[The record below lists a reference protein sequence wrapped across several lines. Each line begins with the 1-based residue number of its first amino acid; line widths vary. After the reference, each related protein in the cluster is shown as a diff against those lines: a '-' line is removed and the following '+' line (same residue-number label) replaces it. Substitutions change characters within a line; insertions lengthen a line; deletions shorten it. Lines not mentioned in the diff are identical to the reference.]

1 MIGILASILF
11 ILIVC
16 FIAGKQEINYSFADI
31 NIGDLLSKSIF
42 NILLLAA
49 MATGIALS
57 AGGIA
62 PTLVVE
68 SNKLFTLTATMAVTL
83 SILSCLGI
91 RSSAITTF
99 YGAYISIVLGTSN
112 NMDMTLEAI
121 ISIVVIPIIGV
132 AVAYIFKGIT
142 EKYIY
147 QRNCHILIKNLY
159 IKRLG
164 RSGVVICA
172 VLLSYNYSILSGS
185 IFASAITI
193 TDISF
198 TTACPI
204 MVIACALF
212 LTPVMGLQHRYSRSG
227 KMSIGINI
235 VYSLICVLA
244 IGNILLPAITATMM
258 PVLVS
263 ANLIKEA
270 DNCIFGKE
278 KRGQHIINVLTI
290 ALLTPITAF
299 IIAELIT
306 NINAGILTKA
316 IIAAIA
322 VIFCIFTKQQFV
334 QGHRR
339 TAIQKALNEEKTRKN
354 QLDNEVN
361 RLDVV
366 AVTSQFNTISKEID
380 IKQKALIN
388 LSLYIIQQRYYLENL
403 VQKMEEIAQ
412 KDNIKDIKED
422 LKAEAA
428 TLLDNIKLSKEMD
441 QFYTQVEQQHEN
453 FVSRL
458 QMRCSNLSER
468 ERRLAILLRLG
479 LSSKEISSLMN
490 IETKSV
496 EISRYRLR
504 KKLRLERNENIV
516 QYLQL
521 L

>member
-1 MIGILASILF
+1 M
-11 ILIVC
+11 
-16 FIAGKQEINYSFADI
+16 
-31 NIGDLLSKSIF
+31 
-42 NILLLAA
+42 
-49 MATGIALS
+49 
-57 AGGIA
+57 
-62 PTLVVE
+62 
-68 SNKLFTLTATMAVTL
+68 
-83 SILSCLGI
+83 
-91 RSSAITTF
+91 
-99 YGAYISIVLGTSN
+99 
-112 NMDMTLEAI
+112 
-121 ISIVVIPIIGV
+121 
-132 AVAYIFKGIT
+132 
-142 EKYIY
+142 
-147 QRNCHILIKNLY
+147 
-159 IKRLG
+159 
-164 RSGVVICA
+164 
-172 VLLSYNYSILSGS
+172 
-185 IFASAITI
+185 
-193 TDISF
+193 
-198 TTACPI
+198 
-204 MVIACALF
+204 
-212 LTPVMGLQHRYSRSG
+212 
-227 KMSIGINI
+227 
-235 VYSLICVLA
+235 
-244 IGNILLPAITATMM
+244 
-258 PVLVS
+258 
-263 ANLIKEA
+263 
-270 DNCIFGKE
+270 
-278 KRGQHIINVLTI
+278 
-290 ALLTPITAF
+290 
-299 IIAELIT
+299 
-306 NINAGILTKA
+306 
-316 IIAAIA
+316 
-322 VIFCIFTKQQFV
+322 IFCIFTKQQFV

-453 FVSRL
+453 SVSRL

>member
-1 MIGILASILF
+1 MF

-16 FIAGKQEINYSFADI
+16 YIAGKHEISYSFADI
-31 NIGDLLSKSIF
+31 NIADLLSQPMF

-49 MATGIALS
+49 MATGTALTT
-57 AGGIA
+57 GGIA
-62 PTLVVE
+62 PVMTI
-68 SNKLFTLTATMAVTL
+68 KGGDLFTLTTAMAVTL
-83 SILSCLGI
+83 SLLSCLGI
-91 RSSAITTF
+91 RNSAVTAF
-99 YGAYISIVLGTSN
+99 YGASLSIAFGAGE
-112 NMDMTLEAI
+112 NMDLALSAALSLVAM
-121 ISIVVIPIIGV
+121 PIIGL
-132 AVAYIFKGIT
+132 AAAYIFKEIT
-142 EKYIY
+142 DKYIY
-147 QRNCHILIKNLY
+147 ERSCHILIKNLY

-164 RSGVVICA
+164 CSGVVICA
-172 VLLSYNYSILSGS
+172 VLLSYNYSLLSGTLFS
-185 IFASAITI
+185 SVINS
-193 TDISF
+193 TDMSY

-204 MVIACALF
+204 MVVACALF
-212 LTPVMGLQHRYSRSG
+212 LVPVMGTQRRYRRSG
-227 KMSIGINI
+227 KMSVGITT
-235 VYSLICVLA
+235 VYSLIAVLA
-244 IGNILLPAITATMM
+244 IGNIILPATTAAIM
-258 PVLVS
+258 PVMIS
-263 ANLIKEA
+263 ANLIKET
-270 DNCIFGKE
+270 DNCIFDKE
-278 KRGQHIINVLTI
+278 KRGRHITNVLAI
-290 ALLTPITAF
+290 ALLTPVTAF
-299 IIAELIT
+299 IIAELT
-306 NINAGILTKA
+306 SNVNAGILTKA
-316 IIAAIA
+316 ITAAVA
-322 VIFCIFTKQQFV
+322 VIVCILTKLQFV

-339 TAIQKALNEEKTRKN
+339 TAIQKALNEEKTRKTE
-354 QLDNEVN
+354 LDEEVN

-388 LSLYIIQQRYYLENL
+388 LSLYMIQQRYYLENL

-412 KDNIKDIKED
+412 KENVDEIKED
-422 LKAEAA
+422 LKAQTA

-441 QFYTQVEQQHEN
+441 QFYTEVEQQHEN